1 MGEGNNRVTAR
12 AILPSVLTVDQRR
25 WLTVTYLRLR
35 KVGWFLVVAV
45 LTAGLVAYFGTRGVA
60 MPTAFG
66 AAEPVQFWRLLV
78 VVSGIVPALMMASPV
93 AELEAV
99 AGADFYR
106 YRSTLLAASF
116 LIVSALVL
124 LGTSLGGDGT
134 VVERTVRALPAW
146 LGLSLLSGRLFGWVL
161 SWVLPWVAI
170 SAIIY
175 WGYDG
180 DARAYRWWEFTVQPI
195 DHAPSAV
202 LSVFLLATGLAAYAT
217 SPWRFASLRRRVHL
231 GRSADAGVTSA
242 RPET

>member
-1 MGEGNNRVTAR
+1 MGEGNDRVTAR
-12 AILPSVLTVDQRR
+12 AILPSVLTVYQRR

-124 LGTSLGGDGT
+124 LGTSLVRGRRHSCGT
-134 VVERTVRALPAW
+134 NSSRAAGVVGLVAAVWSALRLGPQLGPA
-146 LGLSLLSGRLFGWVL
+146 LGCHQRHHLLG
-161 SWVLPWVAI
+161 
-170 SAIIY
+170 
-175 WGYDG
+175 
-180 DARAYRWWEFTVQPI
+180 
-195 DHAPSAV
+195 
-202 LSVFLLATGLAAYAT
+202 
-217 SPWRFASLRRRVHL
+217 LRRRRKGLPLVGVH
-231 GRSADAGVTSA
+231 RAAH
-242 RPET
+242 